1 MKLFKR
7 KIRKSLPKTI
17 ISKENEEKI
26 KEDKDDNPISVENNE
41 PRGLKSHLQEVNE
54 KLDIL
59 TKRDKKTEQKEFKL
73 PSKIKRQLKKLAI
86 KNKIMVIYL
95 TANRRM
101 QPIITEVRD
110 GAINIEGKPHQC
122 SADFTYLWK
131 GKYPAIV
138 LQEWDMSPIG
148 TKDYYDAVANK
159 RVADPIAV
167 GIRMMEDRDNLMKKK
182 FSLSPMAWV
191 LIGLALVAGIYVL
204 VGGG

>member
-7 KIRKSLPKTI
+7 KIRKQLPKTI

-95 TANRRM
+95 TANRCM